1 VVSRPRKPEE
11 NVPLGFNL
19 YCSVSP
25 DEMQAL
31 QRVVGAA
38 RELCVLSPSDD
49 GDGAALSEAQLR
61 PRDLA
66 VSELAEALSVLDAVR
81 TRRNGSDARS
91 GGTLAPWLHEYL
103 RRSERGNTA
112 WKPVELEQ
120 TPSLSATERSQEA
133 A

>member
-1 VVSRPRKPEE
+1 M
-11 NVPLGFNL
+11 PLGFNL

-38 RELCVLSPSDD
+38 RELCVLSPLND
-49 GDGAALSEAQLR
+49 GDGAAVSEAQLR

-81 TRRNGSDARS
+81 TRRNGSDTRS